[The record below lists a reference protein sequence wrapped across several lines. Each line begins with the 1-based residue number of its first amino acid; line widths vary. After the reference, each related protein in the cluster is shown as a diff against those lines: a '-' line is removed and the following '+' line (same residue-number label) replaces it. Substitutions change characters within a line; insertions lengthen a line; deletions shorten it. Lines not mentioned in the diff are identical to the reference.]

1 MSDMKLYAV
10 RDPEEQG
17 EWFVRHMS
25 AMTKE
30 NLHSKAEIAEE
41 LAHRDIRI
49 EALEAEIK
57 RLTISLAAAKGCVS
71 QQHEDIAKLRAAVI
85 EVARKVV
92 DNDCSYYNVTYAL
105 EKALADLDR
114 GENDET

>member
-1 MSDMKLYAV
+1 MSDMKLYAE

-71 QQHEDIAKLRAAVI
+71 QQHEDIAKLRAVVD
-85 EVARKVV
+85 VARVVV
-92 DNDCSYYNVTYAL
+92 DEDTSYYNVTYAL

-114 GENDET
+114 GGE